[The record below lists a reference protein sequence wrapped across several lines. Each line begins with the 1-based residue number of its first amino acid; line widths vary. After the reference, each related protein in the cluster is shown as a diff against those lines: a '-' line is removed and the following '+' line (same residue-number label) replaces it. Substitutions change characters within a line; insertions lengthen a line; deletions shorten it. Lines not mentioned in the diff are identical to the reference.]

1 MNKVFQIVTFLLISI
16 SISAQKS
23 TTKKLTDF
31 SEIEVFDRI
40 TVVLIPSNETRAEI
54 SGAYFNDVEF
64 VQKNSILKIRMPLKK
79 LLDGEFTKVILYY
92 KNLNRVEANEGA
104 EVSNTD
110 TLQSSKLDFEAK
122 EGSQIRINTE
132 TEFAKSRATTG
143 GIIVLAGKA
152 AVQEISIGTGGR
164 FEGKDLQTEETTVTI
179 TTGGNAQVRASE
191 TVNAKV
197 RAGGTIEVYGNPK
210 NLNETRVLGGT
221 IVRKL

>member
-1 MNKVFQIVTFLLISI
+1 MNKVFQTVTFLLISV

-23 TTKKLTDF
+23 ITKKLTDF

-40 TVVLIPSNETRAEI
+40 TVVLIPSNETKAEI

-64 VQKNSILKIRMPLKK
+64 VQKNSVLKIRMPLKK

>member
-1 MNKVFQIVTFLLISI
+1 MNKVFQTVTFLLISV

-23 TTKKLTDF
+23 ITKKLTDF

-40 TVVLIPSNETRAEI
+40 TVVLIPSNETKAEI

-64 VQKNSILKIRMPLKK
+64 VQKNSVLKIRMPLKK

-110 TLQSSKLDFEAK
+110 TLQRSKLDFEAK

>member
-1 MNKVFQIVTFLLISI
+1 MNKLFQIVTFLLISF

-23 TTKKLTDF
+23 AIKALTDF

-40 TVVLIPSNETRAEI
+40 TVVLIPSNETKAEI

-64 VQKNSILKIRMPLKK
+64 VQKNSVLKIRMPLKK

-110 TLQSSKLDFEAK
+110 VLQGSRLDFEAK

-221 IVRKL
+221 IIRKL